1 MTTSHACEDGW
12 VCEKHPA
19 KPFPH
24 DDCAGPGM
32 PCGMLEHE
40 GLWLEPFRNPNLL
53 PGYANYVGY
62 CGKVGI

>member
-40 GLWLEPFRNPNLL
+40 GLWLESEPPTRVRELRRLL
-53 PGYANYVGY
+53 W
-62 CGKVGI
+62 